1 MIGGEKTLEQE
12 VLSQQDPTII
22 ELQQEEILKKY
33 WMDGSIYLIKMRR
46 YLIIFLV
53 LAFGQTIQAQVRENL
68 LMERFNMNAFNPA
81 YVGSEGREV
90 SFTTRSSWQGVSGL
104 LLLCPLLS
112 CIYIQIADNH
122 QFKFKYVH

>member
-1 MIGGEKTLEQE
+1 MRG
-12 VLSQQDPTII
+12 
-22 ELQQEEILKKY
+22 
-33 WMDGSIYLIKMRR
+33 YL
-46 YLIIFLV
+46 LTVVFIFS
-53 LAFGQTIQAQVRENL
+53 GYTIQAQVQENL

-81 YVGSEGREV
+81 FVGSEGREV